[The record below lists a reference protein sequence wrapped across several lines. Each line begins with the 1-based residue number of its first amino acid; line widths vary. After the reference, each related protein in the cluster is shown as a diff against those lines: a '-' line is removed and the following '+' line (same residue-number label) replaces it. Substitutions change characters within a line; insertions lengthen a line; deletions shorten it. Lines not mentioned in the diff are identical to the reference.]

1 MYEFGVDD
9 VFYNRVK
16 TYPEADFIIY
26 DNKLYYQN
34 KGTVVGENVAN
45 VPNVPTGYINL
56 YELNVDRA
64 SDQLIYPF
72 IVKGGSLTSF
82 NTTTTSK
89 YNSDFLYGDQITGS
103 YPLSASI
110 TSDYHQASS
119 TRPKIVA
126 LRNSLNAKQ
135 ILNYD
140 YAYSSSLGDKSTQEL
155 RLISIPSIFYGSS
168 IKKGSM
174 SLKFYISGT
183 QVAEL
188 TDNKRNGQLRQ
199 SLSGSGAQSGSV
211 GGIVMYDEGFIILTG
226 SWSLD
231 AYHTENYTGAG
242 AAAPRWIDFGAMNS
256 LIPSSS
262 FQLTFSGTNYVPT
275 ILMMAHAPKGELNH
289 SNNPTYPQ
297 YTTRPLVTG
306 TLSQYAYEESPY
318 TPIANVGS
326 SSFSGS
332 TKAFDKVTFI
342 NHIGI
347 YDENHN
353 LIAITKLANPVRKRE
368 NDDYTFKLKLDI

>member
-1 MYEFGVDD
+1 MYEFGAGD

-16 TYPEADFIIY
+16 TYPETDFIIY

-34 KGTVVGENVAN
+34 KGTVAGANVAN
-45 VPNVPTGYINL
+45 VPNVPTGYVNL
-56 YELNVDRA
+56 YELNVDRP

-82 NTTTTSK
+82 STVSTSN

-135 ILNYD
+135 ILSYD
-140 YAYSSSLGDKSTQEL
+140 YAYSSSLGNKSTQEL

-188 TDNKRNGQLRQ
+188 TDDKRNGQLRQ
-199 SLSGSGAQSGSV
+199 TLSGSGANSGSV
-211 GGIVMYDEGFIILTG
+211 GGVVMYDEGFVILTG

-242 AAAPRWIDFGAMNS
+242 ASAPRWIDFGAMNS

-289 SNNPTYPQ
+289 SNNPTYPK
-297 YTTRPLVTG
+297 YENRPIVTG
-306 TLSQYAYEESPY
+306 TLSQYAYNESPN

-332 TKAFDKVTFI
+332 SKAFQKTTFI

>member
-318 TPIANVGS
+318 TPIANVGR

>member
-1 MYEFGVDD
+1 MYEFGAGD

-16 TYPEADFIIY
+16 TYPETDFIIY

-34 KGTVVGENVAN
+34 IGTVSGANVAN

-56 YELNVDRA
+56 YELNVDRP

-82 NTTTTSK
+82 STVSTSN

-135 ILNYD
+135 ILSYD
-140 YAYSSSLGDKSTQEL
+140 YAYSSSLGNKSTQEL

-188 TDNKRNGQLRQ
+188 TD
-199 SLSGSGAQSGSV
+199 
-211 GGIVMYDEGFIILTG
+211 D
-226 SWSLD
+226 
-231 AYHTENYTGAG
+231 
-242 AAAPRWIDFGAMNS
+242 
-256 LIPSSS
+256 
-262 FQLTFSGTNYVPT
+262 
-275 ILMMAHAPKGELNH
+275 
-289 SNNPTYPQ
+289 
-297 YTTRPLVTG
+297 
-306 TLSQYAYEESPY
+306 
-318 TPIANVGS
+318 
-326 SSFSGS
+326 
-332 TKAFDKVTFI
+332 
-342 NHIGI
+342 
-347 YDENHN
+347 
-353 LIAITKLANPVRKRE
+353 
-368 NDDYTFKLKLDI
+368 